1 MIYDCIIIGAGAS
14 GLFCA
19 ASMPRP
25 VSGLIL
31 EKTGRPGTKLL
42 MSGSGHC
49 NVTHSG
55 SIKDFLKCYGENGTK
70 IRKCLYSHNNRE
82 LISFLE
88 SMGVKTIVR
97 EDGKVFPASM
107 SAKDILEA
115 LLDASRKNGFTIEYE
130 RPASHMKKIPG
141 GWSVRAGNS
150 TFTGKCLIIASGGCS
165 YPSTGSDGS
174 MFPVMER
181 DLDLRHTQLKPALVP
196 VKVASYP
203 YGELSGI
210 SFANA
215 CVSIWEN
222 EKRLAMETG
231 GLLLTHGDLSGP
243 AVLNISKYASPGRI
257 LVINYL
263 HPADF
268 RHVLDRLNSAVK
280 GNSSDITNIAAEEF
294 SLPKRFCRMM
304 TERCGPSLKKLAAL
318 LTGDT
323 FEISSTEG
331 FGRAMTTC
339 GGIELSQI
347 DTSSME
353 AKGLPGLMII
363 GEALDIDAVTGGYS
377 LQFAYSSACAA
388 CDSVMKKLD
397 P

>member
-1 MIYDCIIIGAGAS
+1 MIYHDIRLHHNRSGAS

-25 VSGLIL
+25 VNGLIL

-88 SMGVKTIVR
+88 SMGVKTVVR

-165 YPSTGSDGS
+165 YPSTGSGRLHVPGDGK
-174 MFPVMER
+174 R
-181 DLDLRHTQLKPALVP
+181 
-196 VKVASYP
+196 
-203 YGELSGI
+203 SG
-210 SFANA
+210 
-215 CVSIWEN
+215 
-222 EKRLAMETG
+222 
-231 GLLLTHGDLSGP
+231 
-243 AVLNISKYASPGRI
+243 SPS
-257 LVINYL
+257 
-263 HPADF
+263 HPAEACP
-268 RHVLDRLNSAVK
+268 RSCESRLL
-280 GNSSDITNIAAEEF
+280 
-294 SLPKRFCRMM
+294 SLR
-304 TERCGPSLKKLAAL
+304 
-318 LTGDT
+318 
-323 FEISSTEG
+323 
-331 FGRAMTTC
+331 
-339 GGIELSQI
+339 
-347 DTSSME
+347 
-353 AKGLPGLMII
+353 
-363 GEALDIDAVTGGYS
+363 
-377 LQFAYSSACAA
+377 
-388 CDSVMKKLD
+388 
-397 P
+397 